1 MQIDSHVHFLIY
13 NAQEHIWVTDELSA
27 LKGKFVAQRPR
38 TVNEGRRLRRLCCRR
53 GVAARELFPLHRGCP
68 GAFRSKR
75 VMIGSNWPVCTVAG
89 SFEAVL
95 DAYLDGI
102 RALSPADRA
111 EILAGT
117 SVRCYRLAMKP
128 VHASRAST

>member
-27 LKGKFVAQRPR
+27 LEGSFLPQRPR

-53 GVAARELFPLHRGCP
+53 GVAARGLFPCIEVALELFGP
-68 GAFRSKR
+68 KR
-75 VMIGSNWPVCTVAG
+75 VILGSISPVCTMAG
-89 SFEAVL
+89 RFEAVIG
-95 DAYLDGI
+95 AYLDGI

-117 SVRCYRLAMKP
+117 SVRCYRLAP
-128 VHASRAST
+128 

>member
-1 MQIDSHVHFLIY
+1 MQIDSPVHFLIY
-13 NAQEHIWVTDELSA
+13 NTHEPVWVTDELSA

-53 GVAARELFPLHRGCP
+53 GVAARGLFPCIEVALELFGP
-68 GAFRSKR
+68 KR
-75 VMIGSNWPVCTVAG
+75 VMIGSIWPVCTMAG
-89 SFEAVL
+89 RFEAVIG
-95 DAYLDGI
+95 AYLDGI

-117 SVRCYRLAMKP
+117 SVRCYRLAP
-128 VHASRAST
+128 

>member
-27 LKGKFVAQRPR
+27 LEGSFLPQRPR

-53 GVAARELFPLHRGCP
+53 GVAARGTFSLHRGCP
-68 GAFRSKR
+68 GAFRSEASHDR
-75 VMIGSNWPVCTVAG
+75 FDLPVCTMAG
-89 SFEAVL
+89 RFEAVIG
-95 DAYLDGI
+95 AYLDGI

-117 SVRCYRLAMKP
+117 SVRCYRLAP
-128 VHASRAST
+128 